1 MTQMLLN
8 TSPVTP
14 VNWVDYINPVPA
26 PDTWHFVILSDVHL
40 GHDRVRCH
48 KMIAD
53 LEFFLPPE
61 RLTAIDFIIITG
73 DLFDQRLP
81 HDGDD
86 AYLIGRWM
94 ERLLRLCVIH
104 NVKIRILEGTPS
116 HDQKQS
122 RWMLTYNDIMGLGAD
137 VKYYEDLSI
146 DELFPGGPTA
156 LYIPDEVNHD
166 ANRTWV
172 EVNELMRD
180 RAMDKVN
187 FIFSHGFYQFQTPAS
202 VISSH
207 NEERYESICT
217 DLIVNGHDHT
227 HKVKGKVRV
236 PGSPDRHMMGQEEDK
251 GFLQFSYSK
260 TRGVF
265 DELFVINH
273 RAVIFTTLDVVGK
286 TQVEV
291 EKILTALEDAPDGS
305 NFRLKVS
312 RLDESYA
319 NFARLK
325 ARFPHFKLSN
335 QSVESKKTSEAY
347 QAAKERPI
355 LTSIRPDTITGLA
368 LPKLTH
374 LSPEALKV
382 AEAELNS

>member
-1 MTQMLLN
+1 MTKMLSI
-8 TSPVTP
+8 TDPVTP
-14 VNWVDYINPVPA
+14 VSWVDYINPTPA

-40 GHDRVRCH
+40 GHKRIHCR
-48 KMIAD
+48 KMIED

-61 RLTAIDFIIITG
+61 RLAAIDFIIITG

-81 HDGDD
+81 HDSDD
-86 AYLIGRWM
+86 AFLISRWM
-94 ERLLRLCVIH
+94 ERLLKLCVTH

-116 HDQKQS
+116 HDQRQS
-122 RWMLTYNDIMGLGAD
+122 RWMVTYNEIMQLGAD
-137 VKYYEDLSI
+137 VNYYDDVTI
-146 DELFPGGPTA
+146 DELFPGGPSV
-156 LYIPDEVNHD
+156 LYIPDEINHD
-166 ANRTWV
+166 ANKTWV
-172 EVNELMRD
+172 EVSELMRD
-180 RAMDKVN
+180 RAMETVN
-187 FIFSHGFYQFQTPAS
+187 FIFSHGFYSFQTPAS

-227 HKVKGKVRV
+227 HKVKGKIRV

-260 TRGVF
+260 EKGVF
-265 DELFVINH
+265 DEIFLINH

-291 EKILTALEDAPDGS
+291 EKILADLEDKPDGS
-305 NFRLKVS
+305 NFRLVLS
-312 RLDESYA
+312 RADESYA

-335 QSVESKKTSEAY
+335 TTTESKKTIEVF
-347 QAAKERPI
+347 ERKI
-355 LTSIRPDTITGLA
+355 DRSTITAIRPDTLAGLA

-374 LSPEALKV
+374 LSPAALKL

>member
-8 TSPVTP
+8 TNPVTP

-26 PDTWHFVILSDVHL
+26 PNTWHFVVLSDVHL
-40 GHDRVRCH
+40 GHDRVRCR
-48 KMIAD
+48 KMIED

-61 RLTAIDFIIITG
+61 RLAAIDFIIITG
-73 DLFDQRLP
+73 DLFDKRLP

-94 ERLLRLCVIH
+94 ERLLRLCVTH

-116 HDQKQS
+116 HDQRQS
-122 RWMLTYNDIMGLGAD
+122 RWMVTYNEIMQLGAD
-137 VKYYEDLSI
+137 VKYYDELSV
-146 DELFPGGPTA
+146 DELFPAGPTA

-166 ANRTWV
+166 ANRTWL
-172 EVNELMRD
+172 EVSELMQTKGVE
-180 RAMDKVN
+180 KVN
-187 FIFSHGFYQFQTPAS
+187 FIFSHGFYRFQTPAS
-202 VISSH
+202 VISAH
-207 NEERYESICT
+207 DEDRYEAICT

-227 HKVKGKVRV
+227 HKVKGKIRV

-251 GFLQFSYSK
+251 GFLQFSYSPE
-260 TRGVF
+260 RGVF

-273 RAVIFTTLDVVGK
+273 RAVIHTTLDVVGK
-286 TQVEV
+286 TQAEV
-291 EKILTALEDAPDGS
+291 EKILIDLEGSPDGS

-312 RLDESYA
+312 RTDESYA

-325 ARFPHFKLSN
+325 TRFPHFKLSN
-335 QSVESKKTSEAY
+335 ISVESKKTIEVY
-347 QAAKERPI
+347 QAAKARPI
-355 LTSIRPDTITGLA
+355 LTSIRPDTLAGLT